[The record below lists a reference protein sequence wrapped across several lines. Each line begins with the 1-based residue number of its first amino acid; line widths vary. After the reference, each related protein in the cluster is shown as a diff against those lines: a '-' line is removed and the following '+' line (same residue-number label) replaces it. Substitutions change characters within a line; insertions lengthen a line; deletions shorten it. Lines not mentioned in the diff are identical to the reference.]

1 MQPFSMKQ
9 INMNPSTDKLLL
21 FEKVLILK
29 SLSLFHETPETVLS
43 ELAPLLEE
51 IEYEQGAP
59 VFKEGDIGD
68 SMYVIYKGE
77 VRIHKSGSTLAVLKE
92 KEVFGELS
100 LLDSESR
107 SASATCQTDCFL
119 FKIDQ
124 DPFYE
129 LLEARPEIA
138 RGLIRILCRRL
149 RTQNEKSIAD
159 RL

>member
-1 MQPFSMKQ
+1 
-9 INMNPSTDKLLL
+9 MNSSTDKLLL

-29 SLSLFHETPETVLS
+29 SLSLFAETPETILS

-51 IEYEQGAP
+51 IEYEQGTP
-59 VFKEGDIGD
+59 VFNEGDIGD

-77 VRIHKSGSTLAVLKE
+77 VKIHKGNSTLAILKE

-100 LLDSESR
+100 LLDSETR
-107 SASATCQTDCFL
+107 SASANCHTDCFL
-119 FKIDQ
+119 FKLDQ

-138 RGLIRILCRRL
+138 RGFIKILCQRL
-149 RTQNEKSIAD
+149 RLLNEKMVTAGG
-159 RL
+159 

>member
-1 MQPFSMKQ
+1 
-9 INMNPSTDKLLL
+9 MNPSTDKLLL

-29 SLSLFHETPETVLS
+29 SLSIFNETPETILS
-43 ELAPLLEE
+43 DLAPLLEE
-51 IEYEQGAP
+51 IEYEKGTP
-59 VFKEGDIGD
+59 VFQEGEIGD
-68 SMYVIYKGE
+68 SMYIIYKGE
-77 VRIHKSGSTLAVLKE
+77 VRIHKGNTTLAILKE

-129 LLEARPEIA
+129 LLDARPEIA
-138 RGLIRILCRRL
+138 RGFIKILCQRL
-149 RTQNEKSIAD
+149 RSQNEKTIKAGG
-159 RL
+159 

>member
-1 MQPFSMKQ
+1 
-9 INMNPSTDKLLL
+9 MNPSADKLLL

-29 SLSLFHETPETVLS
+29 SLSLFTETPETILS

-51 IEYEQGAP
+51 MEYQQGTP
-59 VFKEGDIGD
+59 VFNEGDIGD

-77 VRIHKSGSTLAVLKE
+77 VKIHKGNSSLAILKE

-100 LLDSESR
+100 LLDSETR
-107 SASATCQTDCFL
+107 SASATCHTDCFL
-119 FKIDQ
+119 FKLDQ

-138 RGLIRILCRRL
+138 RGFIKILCQRL
-149 RTQNEKSIAD
+149 RLLNEKMVTARD
-159 RL
+159 

>member
-1 MQPFSMKQ
+1 M
-9 INMNPSTDKLLL
+9 STPANKLLL

-29 SLSLFHETPETVLS
+29 SLSLFTETPETILS

-51 IEYEQGAP
+51 MEYEQGTP

-77 VRIHKSGSTLAVLKE
+77 VKIHKGNSTLAILKK

-100 LLDSESR
+100 LLDSETR
-107 SASATCQTDCFL
+107 SASATCNTDCFL
-119 FKIDQ
+119 FKLDQ

-138 RGLIRILCRRL
+138 RGFIKILCQRL
-149 RTQNEKSIAD
+149 RLLNEKMVTAGG
-159 RL
+159 